1 MKDINTLS
9 GIEFE
14 NLCQLLLQKAGFDVE
29 TTKASGDGGI
39 DLIAHCRKP
48 FFDGKYIIQCK
59 RYTGGV
65 GEPIIRDLY
74 GVVMAERA
82 NKGILMT
89 TGYFSMSA
97 INFSQNKNL
106 ELIDGEKM
114 AELLVEY
121 GLIEANH
128 IQEKQHFTQHK
139 CFNVQKY
146 DFYKKM
152 VNQGSCTEEMGH
164 DFLFSFLFDYF
175 SNNKQASKA
184 DVQSM
189 IHCGLSEEYLRLFD
203 WYAGK
208 YYKRGKEKAGRLD
221 MYTQKYKS
229 VALLYNFDIFAYIQ
243 SKYMVLTQDDEA
255 FRIRY
260 RLDSALGRR
269 DQVRYKSFCLWCD
282 SEDDYEI
289 TKQYILDNADN
300 PAKVEFKPHHHF
312 FELMNLLAL
321 FSYFNIK
328 TGISYINKLLYGD
341 YPEFKAYVESQKKYQ
356 EATQKVRIYYSYD
369 VNAALEV
376 YNIEEIDLTAYF
388 DMHKEAEKEKI
399 ASELSQIE
407 GLLTTLLQA

>member
-59 RYTGGV
+59 RYSGGV

-74 GVVMAERA
+74 GVVMAEHA

-97 INFSQNKNL
+97 INFSQNKNI

-114 AELLVEY
+114 SELLAEY
-121 GLIEANH
+121 ELMEVNH
-128 IQEKQHFTQHK
+128 IQGKQHFTQHE

-146 DFYKKM
+146 DFFKKM
-152 VNQGSCTEEMGH
+152 VNQGLCTEEMGN

-175 SNNKQASKA
+175 SNSKQTSKS
-184 DVQSM
+184 DVRTM
-189 IHCGLSEEYLRLFD
+189 IHCGLAEEYLRLFD

-208 YYKRGKEKAGRLD
+208 YYKRGKEKNRILNT
-221 MYTQKYKS
+221 YTQKYKS
-229 VALLYNFDIFAYIQ
+229 VALLYNFDLFAYVQ
-243 SKYMVLTQDDEA
+243 NKYTMLTQNNEA
-255 FRIRY
+255 FSIEY
-260 RLDSALGRR
+260 CLNSTLGCHEH
-269 DQVRYKSFCLWCD
+269 VRYKSFRLWCD
-282 SEDDYEI
+282 WEDNYEV
-289 TKQYILDNADN
+289 TKQYILANVDN
-300 PAKVEFKPHHHF
+300 PAKVEFKPHHYF

-328 TGISYINKLLYGD
+328 TGISYVNKLLYGD
-341 YPEFKAYVESQKKYQ
+341 YPEFKEFVESQKRYQ

-376 YNIEEIDLTAYF
+376 YDIEEIDLTAYF
-388 DMHKEAEKEKI
+388 DMHKETEKEKI

-407 GLLTTLLQA
+407 ALLSTLL